1 MCAVCNKPT
10 TMAQVTRATKA
21 LEQAGIAFGLHSYDY
36 DPAAPSIGRAAA
48 NALGVDPAD
57 VARRYGA
64 FLKVD
69 LSGIE
74 AWQRAAGFSL
84 HAIICVFVVA
94 ACWSAW
100 KLFSGYLEGRIFT
113 LDAVL
118 WLRRIGTFGLAAE
131 LCDIAFRPLT
141 ILAVTGHLPKGQR
154 HIGIAINQNDLAF
167 LMFLLALIALA
178 HIFTKAAEIAQE
190 NEEIV

>member
-1 MCAVCNKPT
+1 
-10 TMAQVTRATKA
+10 MALDLAAARM
-21 LEQAGIAFGLHSYDY
+21 
-36 DPAAPSIGRAAA
+36 PAASLAPLRRQIGWLCHAVRLVALAYAAWVVWSVV
-48 NALGVDPAD
+48 ALWLDPAD

>member
-1 MCAVCNKPT
+1 MTPDLAAPLP
-10 TMAQVTRATKA
+10 ATA
-21 LEQAGIAFGLHSYDY
+21 LEPLRRQIGWLCHAVRLVALAYAAWVVWSVVALWL
-36 DPAAPSIGRAAA
+36 DP
-48 NALGVDPAD
+48 VE

-74 AWQRAAGFSL
+74 VWQRAAGFSL

-154 HIGIAINQNDLAF
+154 HIGIALNQNDLAF